1 MPLEYMS
8 LAQVLVYLFVL
19 IPLQLLVYVIFVGVI
34 LSWLISFNVVNP
46 NNQLVSTI
54 WRLTGTVTEPLLR
67 PIRNLLPPLGGLD
80 LSPLVLLLVIMFVR
94 NWLILGQIFPRLG

>member
-1 MPLEYMS
+1 MEYMS
-8 LAQVLVYLFVL
+8 LAQVLVYLSLL

-54 WRLTGTVTEPLLR
+54 WRLTNTITEPLLR

>member
-1 MPLEYMS
+1 MPMEYMS
-8 LAQVLVYLFVL
+8 LAQVLVYLFLL

-54 WRLTGTVTEPLLR
+54 WRMTSMITEPLLA
-67 PIRNLLPPLGGLD
+67 PIRRVMPPLGGLD
-80 LSPLVLLLVIMFVR
+80 LSPLILLLLIFFVR
-94 NWLILGQIFPRLG
+94 DWLIIGQIFPRV

>member
-80 LSPLVLLLVIMFVR
+80 LSPLVLLLVIVFVR